1 MKLTLRFSGKTEIK
15 GIEESLDTIIYQND
29 EKNVNFVHINFYNKE
44 KGRGS
49 STLLPYF
56 INTMEVTLSNGGK
69 ILLVDGQRVQH
80 SSEISYGREVFKYY
94 FDYIIDGA
102 SDSLNRF
109 SKVYYKVSGIM
120 KWAQK
125 SNFIL
130 SVSKEAKHYIDLSRD
145 TKLLIYESEEYKIEY
160 FVGYIF
166 KSDFMIEEVKLTQKP
181 TIIIESKSPQSIQW
195 FDEKFNQFKTIIE
208 LATHKKINYQELS
221 VQEKNTESFSET
233 KDSILVVNSSF
244 STINNQ
250 EENYFDSTN
259 YLFTCTD
266 LLEASDL
273 ANWYQKSEKLKPI
286 LNLYVEAYYSDA
298 SKIENHFLNICQAL
312 ETYHS
317 RMYTDNKK
325 NYIEVCKKKLND
337 YPEEWL
343 QFLVRDEKRNKILL
357 SERISDLM
365 FVDNPK
371 YIFSGGFNYVE
382 FPKIISDTRNYYTHY
397 NEKRRKNALEG
408 EELIDAIAIL
418 RGILEYHLLREL
430 GFDEE
435 KNFFKINEKFTRIRD
450 KRSYKKALMESDE
463 EKF

>member
-56 INTMEVTLSNGGK
+56 INSMEVTLSNGGK

-130 SVSKEAKHYIDLSRD
+130 SESKESKHYIDLSMD

-221 VQEKNTESFSET
+221 LQEKNTENFSPVE
-233 KDSILVVNSSF
+233 DSILNVSSSF
-244 STINNQ
+244 STIGNT
-250 EENYFDSTN
+250 EENYRND
-259 YLFTCTD
+259 YLFTCID
-266 LLEASDL
+266 LLESSDL
-273 ANWYQKSEKLKPI
+273 RQWYEKNEKLKPV
-286 LNLYVEAYYSDA
+286 LSLYVE
-298 SKIENHFLNICQAL
+298 
-312 ETYHS
+312 
-317 RMYTDNKK
+317 
-325 NYIEVCKKKLND
+325 
-337 YPEEWL
+337 
-343 QFLVRDEKRNKILL
+343 
-357 SERISDLM
+357 
-365 FVDNPK
+365 
-371 YIFSGGFNYVE
+371 
-382 FPKIISDTRNYYTHY
+382 
-397 NEKRRKNALEG
+397 
-408 EELIDAIAIL
+408 
-418 RGILEYHLLREL
+418 
-430 GFDEE
+430 
-435 KNFFKINEKFTRIRD
+435 
-450 KRSYKKALMESDE
+450 
-463 EKF
+463 

>member
-1 MKLTLRFSGKTEIK
+1 MKLTLRFSGKTDIK

-56 INTMEVTLSNGGK
+56 INSMEVTLSNGGK
-69 ILLVDGQRVQH
+69 LLLVDGQRVQH

-130 SVSKEAKHYIDLSRD
+130 SESKESKHYIDLSKD
-145 TKLLIYESEEYKIEY
+145 TKLLIYETEEYKIEY

-244 STINNQ
+244 STINNL
-250 EENYFDSTN
+250 EENHFDSTN

-273 ANWYQKSEKLKPI
+273 ANWYKKSEKLKPI

-317 RMYTDNKK
+317 RMYTDG
-325 NYIEVCKKKLND
+325 KL
-337 YPEEWL
+337 
-343 QFLVRDEKRNKILL
+343 
-357 SERISDLM
+357 
-365 FVDNPK
+365 
-371 YIFSGGFNYVE
+371 
-382 FPKIISDTRNYYTHY
+382 
-397 NEKRRKNALEG
+397 
-408 EELIDAIAIL
+408 
-418 RGILEYHLLREL
+418 
-430 GFDEE
+430 
-435 KNFFKINEKFTRIRD
+435 
-450 KRSYKKALMESDE
+450 
-463 EKF
+463 